1 MHCSLPGSSIH
12 GDSPGKKARMGCY
25 CFLQGIFPGINPH
38 LLCLL
43 HWLYITFPWLILYI
57 EVFRKA
63 FHFLCIF
70 AGYLSLQLNYRLTT
84 VYFLFFFNFLL
95 FFNFTI
101 LYWFAIYQNESAT
114 GIHVFTFNALKMLHC
129 SLLACIISNLKCSV
143 IFNFIPLNVTFT
155 FHLVV
160 FKNLFFVTIL
170 FNLIVICLGIVLWC
184 LFAICWALWICGFRF
199 HQNLEIFSHIIS

>member
-1 MHCSLPGSSIH
+1 MSDSLQAYALYLPGSSIH
-12 GDSPGKKARMGCY
+12 GDSPGNKARMGCY

-63 FHFLCIF
+63 FHFVCIF

-101 LYWFAIYQNESAT
+101 LYWFAIYQNESTT
-114 GIHVFTFNALKMLHC
+114 GIHVFPILNPPPTSLPIPSILH
-129 SLLACIISNLKCSV
+129 LIIVCYAVTL
-143 IFNFIPLNVTFT
+143 FIWHPLGT
-155 FHLVV
+155 
-160 FKNLFFVTIL
+160 
-170 FNLIVICLGIVLWC
+170 
-184 LFAICWALWICGFRF
+184 
-199 HQNLEIFSHIIS
+199 